1 MIPIS
6 RPEMFSSFSVVLS
19 ALCTSV
25 VRFDRVHEVIH
36 HFPWNAP
43 LAHTAPREDHMA
55 EQKSGIGE
63 PSQLFGTGREGFTTR
78 PVIAGRKGVVTAGHY
93 LAATAGM
100 QILRGGGNAFDAG
113 VAMGF
118 CLAVLEPQSNGIG
131 GESPMLIYHA
141 KTGRTVA
148 INGQGTAPAAAT
160 IEFFRDKGI
169 SLIPGDC
176 LLAATV
182 PSQVDNWITVL
193 REFGTLPLGAVLAPA
208 LELAR
213 EGYPLTH
220 GLRRCIAT
228 NERRYREEWPGSAE
242 IYLRGGRVPDW
253 GDLIVNPDWADTFEL
268 LVRAEKD
275 ASARGCDAGL
285 EAARNVFYQGPI
297 AERIAEFCRGNRFR
311 DANGCQEPG
320 LLTYEDFAGFRS
332 RVEDAVTV
340 EYRGLD
346 VYKCGPWSQG
356 PVFLQ
361 QLTLLEGYDLP
372 AMGHNSA
379 EYVHTLVECAKL
391 AFADR
396 EYYYGDPDFA
406 SVPMERL
413 LSKSYAAERRALI
426 DAARASM
433 ALRPGDVAPRPLKL
447 ILGDERSYNG
457 DTTHLDAIDAE
468 GNMIAATPSGGWIPS
483 SPVMP
488 GLGFPLGTRAQM
500 FSLDPAHPN
509 ALHPGKRPRT
519 TLTPSLVTRNGQ
531 PWMVFGTPGG
541 DQQDQ
546 WTLQFF
552 LNVVDFGMSVQEA
565 LDAPTFHSQ
574 HFPSSF
580 YPRAQHPGQVVVE
593 GRIPAAV
600 CEALTARGHRV
611 EVTGD
616 WSNGRVLAIRTEPER
631 GLIFG
636 GASPRLE
643 TGYAIGW

>member
-1 MIPIS
+1 MQ
-6 RPEMFSSFSVVLS
+6 RGNSS
-19 ALCTSV
+19 
-25 VRFDRVHEVIH
+25 
-36 HFPWNAP
+36 
-43 LAHTAPREDHMA
+43 
-55 EQKSGIGE
+55 IGE
-63 PSQLFGTGREGFTTR
+63 PSQLFGAGGEGFTTR

-93 LAATAGM
+93 LAAAAGM
-100 QILRGGGNAFDAG
+100 EILRGGGNAIDAG

-131 GESPMLIYHA
+131 GESPMLIHHA
-141 KTGRTVA
+141 RSGRVVA
-148 INGQGTAPAAAT
+148 VNGQGVAPRAAT
-160 IEFFRDKGI
+160 LEWFQAQGV
-169 SLIPGDC
+169 SLIPGDG

-182 PSQVDNWITVL
+182 PSQVSNWITAL
-193 REFGTLPLGAVLAPA
+193 AEFGTLPLAAVLAPA

-213 EGYPLTH
+213 DGFPMYH
-220 GLRRCIAT
+220 GLRRCIAS
-228 NERRYREEWPGSAE
+228 NQARYQDEWPGSAAT
-242 IYLRGGRVPDW
+242 YLPEGRVPEW
-253 GDLIVNPDWADTFEL
+253 GDRLRNPAWADTFEKL
-268 LVRAEKD
+268 AQAEQEAAGRGRA
-275 ASARGCDAGL
+275 AGL
-285 EAARNVFYQGPI
+285 DAAHNAFYRGPA
-297 AERIAEFCRGNRFR
+297 AEQIVAFCRDERFR
-311 DANGCQEPG
+311 DATGREHGG
-320 LLTYEDFAGFRS
+320 LLAYEDLATFHAH
-332 RVEDAVTV
+332 VEAPVTV
-340 EYRGLD
+340 DYRGLD

-361 QLTLLEGYDLP
+361 QLRLLEGYDVAAL
-372 AMGHNSA
+372 GHNTA
-379 EYVHTLVECAKL
+379 NYVHTVVECAKL

-396 EYYYGDPDFA
+396 EFYYGDPAFTD
-406 SVPMERL
+406 VPLDRL
-413 LSKSYAAERRALI
+413 LAKGYAHERRGLV
-426 DAARASM
+426 DAGRASL

-447 ILGDERSYNG
+447 ILGDERSYNN

-483 SPVMP
+483 SPVIP

-500 FSLDPAHPN
+500 FSLDPTHPN
-509 ALHPGKRPRT
+509 ALQPGKRPRT
-519 TLTPSLVTRNGQ
+519 TLTPSLVMRSGG

-565 LDAPTFHSQ
+565 LDAPTFHTQ

-593 GRIPAAV
+593 GRIPESVRA
-600 CEALTARGHRV
+600 ELRQRGHEIV
-611 EVTGD
+611 VAGD
-616 WSNGRVLAIRTEPER
+616 WANGRVLAIRMDPER